1 MASSFQ
7 EEALQEA
14 LFGLRKSLAS
24 LDKTWNNYR
33 ESIARYRSLVDENS
47 MEIHEVNNQ
56 YASQELRKDNYDQK
70 IKEFTIAAA
79 THFNEQVSRDLANIG
94 LASPTPSVRSVS
106 SRASRLSEA
115 GERLHNTK
123 MAAAKAALM
132 EKQTELK
139 RKRSVEIEI
148 KRLEMEMN
156 QKQFELKQQLELA
169 KLEADRDI
177 SKAKEKA
184 ELAELEAKFAEAEF
198 SQLLLNGDL
207 SPSRALN
214 PVKLTPEIT
223 PVTSS
228 HVVPAVST
236 QASTFPATPRRV
248 YTFPAARERTH
259 ADPSLTTRVNTFP
272 TIDTR
277 GDANSTLTSRDNT
290 LPPLA
295 TRGYGSPTLPAQF
308 LQSQTVT
315 SQPDSFPSWSLAFVA
330 STHVYTRP
338 IVSVRVPTSSSTDA
352 IPVTPTRFP
361 LATSRVSS
369 FQGRPAMSSGASNI
383 ANPSIARNVYGSQSM
398 VTSHYP
404 ASRFNTAGQDHTCT
418 AASTGHANVSCPP
431 LAPLP
436 TSENLLAMIATT
448 MEKMNADRG
457 LPAMQV
463 LKFDGS
469 PRTIRFFVEG
479 FIRW

>member
-1 MASSFQ
+1 
-7 EEALQEA
+7 
-14 LFGLRKSLAS
+14 
-24 LDKTWNNYR
+24 
-33 ESIARYRSLVDENS
+33 
-47 MEIHEVNNQ
+47 
-56 YASQELRKDNYDQK
+56 
-70 IKEFTIAAA
+70 
-79 THFNEQVSRDLANIG
+79 
-94 LASPTPSVRSVS
+94 
-106 SRASRLSEA
+106 
-115 GERLHNTK
+115 
-123 MAAAKAALM
+123 M

-139 RKRSVEIEI
+139 RKRLVEIEI

-184 ELAELEAKFAEAEF
+184 ELADLEAKFAEAEF

-214 PVKLTPEIT
+214 PVELTPEIT

-236 QASTFPATPRRV
+236 QASTFQATPRRA
-248 YTFPAARERTH
+248 YTFPAAHERTH

-277 GDANSTLTSRDNT
+277 GHANSTLTSRDNT
-290 LPPLA
+290 LPPIA
-295 TRGYGSPTLPAQF
+295 TRGYGSPTLPAPF
-308 LQSQTVT
+308 LPFQTVT
-315 SQPDSFPSWSLAFVA
+315 SQPHSFPSWSLPFVA
-330 STHVYTRP
+330 SPHVYTRP
-338 IVSVRVPTSSSTDA
+338 IVSVRVPTSSSTDS

-369 FQGRPAMSSGASNI
+369 FLDRPAMSSGVSNI
-383 ANPSIARNVYGSQSM
+383 VNPSIARNVYGSQPM
-398 VTSHYP
+398 VISHYP
-404 ASRFNTAGQDHTCT
+404 ASRFNTAGQHYTCT
-418 AASTGHANVSCPP
+418 AASTGSANVWCPP
-431 LAPLP
+431 PAPLP
-436 TSENLLAMIATT
+436 TSENLLAI
-448 MEKMNADRG
+448 MEKMNADCG

-469 PRTIRFFVEG
+469 PGNYPVFRRRFHQMVDSKALDEPTKMARLIQFLEG
-479 FIRW
+479 PALLAVQR